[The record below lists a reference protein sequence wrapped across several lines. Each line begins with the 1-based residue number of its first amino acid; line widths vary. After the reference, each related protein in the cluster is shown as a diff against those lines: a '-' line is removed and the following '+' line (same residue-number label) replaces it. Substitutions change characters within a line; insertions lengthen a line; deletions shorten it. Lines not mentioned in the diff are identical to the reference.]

1 MTDKL
6 ALSWPRWRVGI
17 LKGKKEHENEECE
30 VKEEEEE
37 EKRIIMMAV
46 VIVIMMS
53 VKLVKKVGKMRR
65 RM

>member
-1 MTDKL
+1 
-6 ALSWPRWRVGI
+6 

-53 VKLVKKVGKMRR
+53 VKLVKKVRKK
-65 RM
+65 

>member
-6 ALSWPRWRVGI
+6 ALSWPRWLVGM
-17 LKGKKEHENEECE
+17 LKGKKEDENDEYE

-46 VIVIMMS
+46 VIVIVMN
-53 VKLVKKVGKMRR
+53 VKLVNKVKKTRR
-65 RM
+65 RI